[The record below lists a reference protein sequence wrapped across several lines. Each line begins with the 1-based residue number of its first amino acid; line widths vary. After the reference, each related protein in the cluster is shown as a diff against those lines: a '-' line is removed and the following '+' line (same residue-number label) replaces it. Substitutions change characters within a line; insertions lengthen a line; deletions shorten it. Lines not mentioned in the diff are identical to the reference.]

1 MLRNMK
7 VSGVFGCVVIAVANE
22 GSLEM
27 VMKISVRDS
36 NPFRRMGYVDQPIIV
51 VFVMVKIGEEF
62 AVLDQNYAYCMTIG
76 YKPMIYPNVCCILDT
91 ETVPISGK
99 DILADNVAYNNVSLF
114 PNEQTDA
121 NKL

>member
-1 MLRNMK
+1 MK